1 MKYPDSVKKLFQA
14 FDDAGHDL
22 YLVGGAVRDWALGE
36 PVDKLDDLDF
46 CTDARPKTTAKIVEG
61 AGFQLY
67 ELGAEFGTVGAVIY
81 GEGPGFPKDVQVTT
95 YRSEEYYRR
104 GSRHPTVEFGDTIEQ
119 DLGRRDFSI
128 NSMALDGNGDLF
140 DPYDGKADL
149 EKGILRVIGD
159 PYETLAEDPLRILR
173 IGRFMSKLGFEP
185 TEVLRKAAH
194 ERAQGILEISAERW
208 LQEMTKLLKG
218 PFVSKAMRF
227 LHDVRILGMILPEIE
242 SLKGFHA
249 SSTVPHNDL
258 WNHTLQ
264 VVEQAPRT
272 RKLRWAALLHDI
284 GKRWTRVIPEDERV
298 EFPAHEMHGAMLFE
312 GIARRFRL
320 DNDTAAEVRFL
331 IAHHG
336 RAPHYSDGYQS
347 SWTDSDVR
355 RWALSMDPY
364 IDGMLDLA
372 RANITADDA
381 ELDDANRRVDELE
394 RRIQRLQEQGAL
406 RPELPSGIGND
417 LMEALE
423 LEPSPVIG
431 EIKDWLEDEI
441 IEERIES
448 NRSPS
453 YYIEHLRESSPD
465 FLTEMQ
471 NEKTTE

>member
-1 MKYPDSVKKLFQA
+1 MKYPDSVKKLFRA
-14 FDDAGHDL
+14 FEHANHDL

-36 PVDKLDDLDF
+36 PVEKLDDLDF
-46 CTDARPKTTAKIVEG
+46 CTDARPETTAKILRD
-61 AGFQLY
+61 ADFQLY
-67 ELGAEFGTVGAVIY
+67 ELGAEFGTVGAIIY
-81 GEGPGFPKDVQVTT
+81 GEGPGYPKDVQITT

-128 NSMALDGNGDLF
+128 NSMALDGRGDLH
-140 DPYDGKADL
+140 DPYDGKSDL
-149 EKGILRVIGD
+149 EEGILRVIGD

-185 TEVLRKAAH
+185 TESLREAASQ
-194 ERAQGILEISAERW
+194 RASGILDISAERW

-249 SSTVPHNDL
+249 SSAVPHQDL

-272 RKLRWAALLHDI
+272 KKLRWAALLHDI
-284 GKRWTRVIPEDERV
+284 GKRWTRVITEDERV
-298 EFPAHEMHGAMLFE
+298 AFPVHEKHGAMLFD

-320 DNDTAAEVRFL
+320 DNETAKEVRFL
-331 IAHHG
+331 IANHG
-336 RAPHYSDGYQS
+336 RAPHYPDGYQA
-347 SWTDSDVR
+347 SWTEPDVR
-355 RWALSMDPY
+355 RWALSMDPF
-364 IDGMLDLA
+364 IDSMLALA
-372 RANITADDA
+372 RANITAEDE
-381 ELDDANRRVDELE
+381 ELDDATRRVDELA
-394 RRIQRLQEQGAL
+394 RRIQRLEEDGTL

-417 LMEALE
+417 LMDE
-423 LEPSPVIG
+423 LGLAPSPLIG
-431 EIKDWLEDEI
+431 DIKDWLEEEI

-453 YYIEHLRESSPD
+453 YYVAHLRKSSPD

-471 NEKTTE
+471 NEKQ